1 MARLFSNNPQIN
13 TLTRS
18 LTRPKFAPPLP
29 LTLRHRSNGSGDGE
43 GEPPHPQLM
52 EIDLD
57 SSNGSDGG
65 IRKLEEVIH
74 SVIVRRSAPDWLPF
88 MPGYSYWVPPY
99 VKVGG
104 GGAGGIHSHS
114 HSHRGGGSDFDP
126 HRIVEKMA
134 AVKTYFGSAS
144 SISSSLMLLEDET
157 TSVSRV
163 RGWPSSSFFTGGSV
177 PTFPT
182 PVQVVE
188 VEVKLEDNSDYD
200 SKSEDEG

>member
-1 MARLFSNNPQIN
+1 MARVLSNNSQIN
-13 TLTRS
+13 TLTRT
-18 LTRPKFAPPLP
+18 LTRPTFTL
-29 LTLRHRSNGSGDGE
+29 LRHRSNSSGDDE
-43 GEPPHPQLM
+43 PPPHPQLI

-57 SSNGSDGG
+57 NGSDGG
-65 IRKLEEVIH
+65 GGGMRKLEEVIH

-104 GGAGGIHSHS
+104 GGVGGSIHSYS
-114 HSHRGGGSDFDP
+114 HGQRGVGGDFDP
-126 HRIVEKMA
+126 HRIVEVVGKMA
-134 AVKTYFGSAS
+134 SVRNQFGSS
-144 SISSSLMLLEDET
+144 VSSSSLMLSEDET
-157 TSVSRV
+157 TSVARV